1 MNPNDKK
8 VTFGMDMHEHITGK
22 EFGLFEYHEDP
33 PEMREE
39 KWRIIARLIDDGRI
53 EGSEINSLFENNPF
67 FYDWYKR
74 TILADMPLSET
85 YH

>member
-8 VTFGMDMHEHITGK
+8 VTFGMDMHEHITGE

-33 PEMREE
+33 IEVREE
-39 KWRIIARLIDDGRI
+39 KWRIITRLIDDGRI
-53 EGSEINSLFENNPF
+53 EGSEINALFENNPF

-74 TILADMPLSET
+74 NILADMPLSET

>member
-8 VTFGMDMHEHITGK
+8 VTFGMDMHEHITGE

-33 PEMREE
+33 IEVREE
-39 KWRIIARLIDDGRI
+39 KWRITARLIDDGRI
-53 EGSEINSLFENNPF
+53 EGSEINALFENNPF

-74 TILADMPLSET
+74 NILADMPLSET